1 MSHPPASESWY
12 KWIAFRYG
20 GQSRAG
26 GSPRHFYAWIHCG
39 LSIKQGVPPEMPPCG
54 YDRVLNNNQSSHISM
69 NLLSVNT

>member
-26 GSPRHFYAWIHCG
+26 GSPRHFLCLDPLQARDKNERGIPRDAP
-39 LSIKQGVPPEMPPCG
+39 LQ
-54 YDRVLNNNQSSHISM
+54 
-69 NLLSVNT
+69 NTADSLIRINRPINP